1 MRGDE
6 LLQKLSG
13 IDADLIEAADKMP
26 ERKRRSGPM
35 TALIAIAACF
45 VFAVSIAFMASNA
58 QQIQITIDGTPIG
71 DQPLV
76 LADPVT
82 FARIPRDN
90 LITFTIPLEIS
101 VKNKTVITI
110 TSGTMQVFDEKTGNF
125 LYEGDHFE
133 ADTDVT
139 INWTVTTKPSDSRF
153 EMTVDGLK
161 AGYLLEL
168 MYNSGSSTWS
178 IRTQK

>member
-26 ERKRRSGPM
+26 ERKRVSRRM

-82 FARIPRDN
+82 FARIPQDN

-101 VKNKTVITI
+101 VKGKTTITI
-110 TSGTMQVFDEKTGNF
+110 SSGTMQVFDKKTGDL
-125 LYEGDHFE
+125 LYEGDRFE
-133 ADTDVT
+133 ADTYV
-139 INWTVTTKPSDSRF
+139 IVSWTLTTEHSDGRF
-153 EMTVDGLK
+153 EMALEGLK
-161 AGYLLEL
+161 ENCLLKL
-168 MYNSGSSTWS
+168 VYNSGSSTWS